1 MAVMPARPTE
11 PLSLRQ
17 EDILHYVRETI
28 AARGE
33 PPTLRQI
40 GRHVGLPSVSA
51 VHYQVSELQRKGVL
65 VRDPRMPRSIRLL

>member
-1 MAVMPARPTE
+1 MPTRPSE

-17 EDILHYVRETI
+17 EDILHYIRQAI

-40 GRHVGLPSVSA
+40 GRRVGLPSVSA
-51 VHYQVSELQRKGVL
+51 VHYQLTELQRKGVIE
-65 VRDPRMPRSIRLL
+65 RAPRMPRSIRLL